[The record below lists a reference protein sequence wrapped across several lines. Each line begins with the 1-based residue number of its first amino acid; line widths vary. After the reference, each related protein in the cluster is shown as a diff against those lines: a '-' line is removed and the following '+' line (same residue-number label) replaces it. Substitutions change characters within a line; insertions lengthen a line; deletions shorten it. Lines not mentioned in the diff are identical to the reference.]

1 MRTTRSK
8 SFAVIVLTALGVLPV
23 PASAQRPEGGDRATL
38 SRLNPIDLER
48 ATIVKAVKQVHD
60 EIRSGRLGH

>member
-1 MRTTRSK
+1 MRTTHRK

-23 PASAQRPEGGDRATL
+23 PSTAQLPESGNRAALT
-38 SRLNPIDLER
+38 RLNPIDLER
-48 ATIVKAVKQVHD
+48 ATIVQAVKQVHD

>member
-1 MRTTRSK
+1 MRTTHR

-23 PASAQRPEGGDRATL
+23 PSSAQPPENGDRAVL
-38 SRLNPIDLER
+38 SRLNPLDLER
-48 ATIVKAVKQVHD
+48 ATLVKAVKQVHD